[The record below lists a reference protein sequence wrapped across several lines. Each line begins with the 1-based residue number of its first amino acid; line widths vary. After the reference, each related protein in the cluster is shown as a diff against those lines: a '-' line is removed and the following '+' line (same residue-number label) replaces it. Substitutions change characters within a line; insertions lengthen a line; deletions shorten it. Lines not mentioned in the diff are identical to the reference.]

1 MDKAYF
7 EERMERLRNRTNRH
21 RQSESEV
28 VDVESAQIR
37 KLRRKRQKLLNLEM
51 ARCSKKIQ
59 HQDEQKTQERI
70 VQEKSRFQK
79 MCRGNG

>member
-1 MDKAYF
+1 MDKAHF
-7 EERMERLRNRTNRH
+7 EERMERLRNRTNLH
-21 RQSESEV
+21 RQGESEV
-28 VDVESAQIR
+28 LDVESAQIR
-37 KLRRKRQKLLNLEM
+37 KIRRKRQKLLNLEM

-70 VQEKSRFQK
+70 DQEKNRFQK